1 MMEQRFADLFA
12 SGSQVPLEI
21 AEREI
26 LLTYVLKRFEEVQ
39 VLQDLAF
46 KGGTAL
52 RKCIYGKETRF
63 SLDLDFTRIAGEA
76 DPADL
81 ILRLVEILT
90 QPAYGIHFNVKT
102 EDFYVSDDRSSCG
115 ATISYRHDWHQA
127 LFKLEVSLRE
137 KPSLP
142 LVSLPLKLQAY
153 FKHLEFPAFSIPCLQ
168 FEELLAEKIR
178 AASQRVRA
186 RDLYDLA
193 RAAEKPLNVNLI
205 RSLAVIKC
213 WNVRDTFDP
222 MKFFE
227 KIQSSKYDWEDLK
240 QLLRRSEKLDAKRMI
255 ATCRKRYQFLE
266 SLTPDEVEVIA
277 DAKRHRLKAAEV
289 TKRLLNRLLR

>member
-1 MMEQRFADLFA
+1 MIDQRFADLFA
-12 SGSQVPLEI
+12 SGSQVSLEI

-26 LLTYVLKRFEEVQ
+26 ALTYVLKLFEEAQ
-39 VLQDLAF
+39 VLQSLAF

-76 DPADL
+76 NPDDL
-81 ILRLVEILT
+81 ILQLVQILT
-90 QPAYGIHFNVKT
+90 RSAYGINFNVETK
-102 EDFYVSDDRSSCG
+102 DFYVSDDRSSCG
-115 ATISYRHDWHQA
+115 AVIGYRHDWHKA
-127 LFKLEVSLRE
+127 VFKLEISLRE

-142 LVSLPLKLQAY
+142 LVSMPLKAQAY
-153 FKHLEFPAFSIPCLQ
+153 FKHLEFPAFPVPCLQ

-205 RSLAVIKC
+205 RSLVVIKC

-222 MKFFE
+222 QKFFE
-227 KIQSSKYDWEDLK
+227 RIQSSKYDWEDLK
-240 QLLRRSEKLDAKRMI
+240 QLLRRSEKLDTKRMV

-266 SLTPDEVEVIA
+266 SLTHAELEVIA
-277 DAKRHRLKAAEV
+277 DAKRHRLKEAAV
-289 TKRLLNRLLR
+289 AKILVNQ